1 MDVTIAT
8 EDRGGWTVVTVHG
21 DLDMATAPRL
31 RSTLVDLVTRGRSH
45 LVLDLQDVDFVDS
58 LGLGVLVGGL
68 RRARANGGDLRV
80 VSTRPHLHRAF
91 ELTGLDHALPL
102 SATADEAMAG
112 LQPTER

>member
-1 MDVTIAT
+1 MDLTIGIQ
-8 EDRGGWTVVTVHG
+8 ERSGWSVLEVHG

-31 RSTLVDLVTRGRSH
+31 RSKLVELVTRGH
-45 LVLDLQDVDFVDS
+45 VLLVLDLQDVDFVDS

-80 VSTRPHLHRAF
+80 VSTRPHLRRAF

-102 SATADEAMAG
+102 AASVDDAISD
-112 LQPTER
+112 LQPTEG

>member
-1 MDVTIAT
+1 MDLTIST
-8 EDRGGWTVVTVHG
+8 QERGTWTIVTVHG
-21 DLDMATAPRL
+21 DLDLATAPRL
-31 RSTLVDLVTRGRSH
+31 RSTFVDLVTRGRAEI
-45 LVLDLQDVDFVDS
+45 VVDLQDVDFVDS

-102 SATADEAMAG
+102 SASADDAVVG
-112 LQPTER
+112 LLPAEG